1 MKLKFDS
8 SLDYQKE
15 AISAVCDVFQGQMTK
30 QTLFSVVPVD
40 LQQSL
45 CYVGE
50 AEQKALK
57 QGIGNCLQ
65 INRKDILSNIRAVQ
79 RRHDLPLSETLGKD
93 INLDVEMETGTGKT
107 YVYLRTIFELNKSYG
122 FTKFIIV
129 VPSIAIKEGVQKN
142 LEITQEHFHALY
154 DNVNYDAF
162 IYEGKHVDKIHDF
175 AISSTIQIMVITI
188 SAFQKD
194 DNIINNY
201 NDRKFGE
208 WRPIDLVRETN
219 PIVIIDE
226 PQTTIS
232 TDAQVEAVRSLNPMC
247 TIRYSAT
254 PNRVENKIYKLDA
267 VASFEKKLVKGIEV
281 DSFVVKDAHNE
292 AYLRLISVNNKKM
305 PITARI
311 EMDVKNRKGEIR
323 RKTVTIKQG
332 DDIYEK
338 SGGRDVYEGY
348 IVQDICCAVGN
359 ESVDFT
365 SKSDILRIGQ
375 PLGTIHADEMKRQ
388 QIRATIEEH
397 LNKELELNP
406 KGIKVLSLF
415 FIDRV
420 ANYRTYDAA
429 GNPQKGKYAQWF
441 EEVYCDIIRRPKY
454 HDLFHSL
461 YNEEDTAEF
470 VHDGYFSADKGTK
483 RVPGHW
489 KDTSGAT
496 VADDTTYSLIMKDK
510 ERLLSFSCNVRFIFS
525 HSALREGWDN
535 PNVFQICTLNET
547 NSTVKKRQ
555 EIGRGLRLCVNQQG
569 ERQFDPSVNI
579 LTVLANE
586 SYDTFASALQREYEE
601 DGIHFKELPIY
612 NKRERSTAKLNKR
625 VFLSDGF
632 KALWEQ
638 IKWKTWYH
646 VKFSKDKLLD
656 ACRRRMMTELVVPSE
671 KIIHMKTE
679 LHIGAE
685 GINTRVVSDRKVDYH
700 AHDNALPDII
710 SYLQNETNL
719 TRRTIVEFLTG
730 MRKQESGTWEPFDA
744 YGNRLQDF
752 RKNPQAFM
760 EKSAAILRSE
770 MQSLIVDGISYHKIG
785 DTEYY
790 CQELFKTEELKGY
803 LESNMIESK
812 KSVYNH
818 IVYDSA
824 NERDFAIQFE
834 QNRDV
839 LLYVKLPAWFKIPTP
854 LGSYNPDWAVL
865 IKQNSEK
872 KFYFVLETKGNIDW
886 GALRPTENKKIEC
899 GKKHFSALDNQT
911 QFRKIDDF
919 TTFMENLEET

>member
-1 MKLKFDS
+1 
-8 SLDYQKE
+8 
-15 AISAVCDVFQGQMTK
+15 
-30 QTLFSVVPVD
+30 
-40 LQQSL
+40 
-45 CYVGE
+45 
-50 AEQKALK
+50 
-57 QGIGNCLQ
+57 
-65 INRKDILSNIRAVQ
+65 
-79 RRHDLPLSETLGKD
+79 
-93 INLDVEMETGTGKT
+93 
-107 YVYLRTIFELNKSYG
+107 
-122 FTKFIIV
+122 
-129 VPSIAIKEGVQKN
+129 
-142 LEITQEHFHALY
+142 
-154 DNVNYDAF
+154 
-162 IYEGKHVDKIHDF
+162 
-175 AISSTIQIMVITI
+175 
-188 SAFQKD
+188 
-194 DNIINNY
+194 
-201 NDRKFGE
+201 
-208 WRPIDLVRETN
+208 
-219 PIVIIDE
+219 
-226 PQTTIS
+226 
-232 TDAQVEAVRSLNPMC
+232 
-247 TIRYSAT
+247 
-254 PNRVENKIYKLDA
+254 
-267 VASFEKKLVKGIEV
+267 
-281 DSFVVKDAHNE
+281 
-292 AYLRLISVNNKKM
+292 
-305 PITARI
+305 
-311 EMDVKNRKGEIR
+311 
-323 RKTVTIKQG
+323 
-332 DDIYEK
+332 
-338 SGGRDVYEGY
+338 
-348 IVQDICCAVGN
+348 
-359 ESVDFT
+359 
-365 SKSDILRIGQ
+365 
-375 PLGTIHADEMKRQ
+375 
-388 QIRATIEEH
+388 
-397 LNKELELNP
+397 
-406 KGIKVLSLF
+406 
-415 FIDRV
+415 
-420 ANYRTYDAA
+420 
-429 GNPQKGKYAQWF
+429 
-441 EEVYCDIIRRPKY
+441 
-454 HDLFHSL
+454 
-461 YNEEDTAEF
+461 
-470 VHDGYFSADKGTK
+470 
-483 RVPGHW
+483 
-489 KDTSGAT
+489 
-496 VADDTTYSLIMKDK
+496 MKDK

-601 DGIHFKELPIY
+601 DGIHFKELPIHD
-612 NKRERSTAKLNKR
+612 KRERSTAKLNKR

-700 AHDNALPDII
+700 AHDSALPDII

-730 MRKQESGTWEPFDA
+730 MQKQESGAWEPFDA